1 MSKGKATSVQVII
14 NIEDVN
20 DNPPIFEQTQYRRHI
35 PNNAVGFEPP
45 LIIKVT
51 GDLLSFV
58 NC

>member
-1 MSKGKATSVQVII
+1 MII

-20 DNPPIFEQTQYRRHI
+20 DNPPIFEQTQYRQHI

-51 GDLLSFV
+51 GDLLLVV
-58 NC
+58 NF